1 MESRDSAR
9 PDPTSTKLVPP
20 RRRPAV
26 RLLSVVASLLLMS
39 GAVAA
44 SAATGSERVAARET
58 QAPEPFAAASPD
70 PLAMRCSDLRPRG
83 NTGLAVSF
91 RVPEGYADAT
101 RDDSA
106 CRVTGAGFRG
116 VGVIFG
122 VLPTLATTKA
132 EDVDPYVGQGGDD
145 DLEDVVYTS
154 DVPVFG
160 ELTGERLSFYCFCDG
175 QDTDVVMLQTHGV
188 RLSWT
193 TPHGKDPTEAELAAF
208 TDSVAL
214 DTDPTSTCTDHGV
227 RVVYRPPVPFTESI
241 DRAGPGCHL
250 YLTPGR
256 QSLQRYAQVTPA
268 PRRSLAEVAD
278 GLRERRRISGVR
290 LGTDRLVWRYTRART
305 GPYGEPAGTWR
316 FVMVDRDGV
325 RLSWSATPRQWQR
338 ERAVARAFFDSARVV
353 G

>member
-1 MESRDSAR
+1 M
-9 PDPTSTKLVPP
+9 
-20 RRRPAV
+20 RRSLAV
-26 RLLSVVASLLLMS
+26 LLL
-39 GAVAA
+39 AA
-44 SAATGSERVAARET
+44 ALSPAAPTAARET
-58 QAPEPFAAASPD
+58 QAPQPFAAANPD
-70 PLAMRCSDLRPRG
+70 PLAMRCSDLSPHD

-91 RVPEGYADAT
+91 QVPAGYAEAT
-101 RDDSA
+101 RDDNA
-106 CRVTGAGFRG
+106 CRVVGADFGG

-122 VLPTLATTKA
+122 TLPTLATTKA
-132 EDVDPYVGQGGDD
+132 DDVDPYVGQGGDD
-145 DLEDVVYTS
+145 GLEDVVYTS

-160 ELTGERLSFYCFCDG
+160 ELRGERLSFYCFCDG

-193 TPHGKDPTEAELAAF
+193 TPHGQGPTDAELAAI

-214 DTDPTSTCTDHGV
+214 DADPTSTCTDHGV
-227 RVVYRPPVPFTESI
+227 TVAYRPPVPFTESI

-278 GLRERRRISGVR
+278 DLRERRRVTGVR
-290 LGTDRLVWRYTRART
+290 LSTDRLVWRYTRART

-325 RLSWSATPRQWQR
+325 RLSWSATPRQWER
-338 ERAVARAFFDSARVV
+338 ERSVALAFFDSARVV